1 MRKNGCARRRHARE
15 EGAPS
20 PFACLPRARPL
31 ILSFAHYFQAPAT
44 QAISK
49 LTISSKYLARSGFDT
64 SSETHGQ
71 IVGARKSLNGMEKM
85 AQRKVKNVE
94 KIPVLY
100 FSSRLFSARLDF
112 SSPPLSAPGSP
123 RMVLTETTSRI

>member
-1 MRKNGCARRRHARE
+1 MREKETRE
-15 EGAPS
+15 GRGSSLTLRVSPSRAPV
-20 PFACLPRARPL
+20 
-31 ILSFAHYFQAPAT
+31 LSFAHYFQAPAT

-85 AQRKVKNVE
+85 VQRKVKNVE

>member
-1 MRKNGCARRRHARE
+1 MREKETRE
-15 EGAPS
+15 GRGSSLTLRLSPSRAPV
-20 PFACLPRARPL
+20 
-31 ILSFAHYFQAPAT
+31 LSVAHYFQAPAT

-64 SSETHGQ
+64 SSETLGQ
-71 IVGARKSLNGMEKM
+71 IVGARKSLNGLGKM
-85 AQRKVKNVE
+85 ARRKVKNVE

-123 RMVLTETTSRI
+123 RMVLTETTWRI